1 VLLEKS
7 CSTRSF
13 TGCIVPPASITER
26 AAATTSRNGA
36 DGLRSMNLK
45 WGIVGASVLV
55 AVGKEDEEDEEEKI
69 VGAAAFAAEFV
80 LLPEVAAVEF

>member
-1 VLLEKS
+1 
-7 CSTRSF
+7 
-13 TGCIVPPASITER
+13 
-26 AAATTSRNGA
+26 
-36 DGLRSMNLK
+36 MNLK